1 MIFQYLAARAQEEA
15 TVHGNYFP
23 VEDSILGDFHSLSF
37 GELDGKFR
45 WLPFISD
52 HLANFKEKSAY

>member
-23 VEDSILGDFHSLSF
+23 VEDSILGDFHSLSC
-37 GELDGKFR
+37 GELNEKFH
-45 WLPFISD
+45 WLQYLTI
-52 HLANFKEKSAY
+52 